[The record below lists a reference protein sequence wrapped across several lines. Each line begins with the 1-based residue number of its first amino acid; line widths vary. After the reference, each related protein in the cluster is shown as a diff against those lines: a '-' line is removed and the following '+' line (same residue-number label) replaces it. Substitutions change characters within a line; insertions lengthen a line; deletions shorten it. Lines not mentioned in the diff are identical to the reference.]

1 MQSGTIIPLWFSFHS
16 LKNAENV
23 EEAYYVKLHQSTG
36 DILNS
41 VEVHDPVDN
50 LQIHLL

>member
-50 LQIHLL
+50 LQIHLV